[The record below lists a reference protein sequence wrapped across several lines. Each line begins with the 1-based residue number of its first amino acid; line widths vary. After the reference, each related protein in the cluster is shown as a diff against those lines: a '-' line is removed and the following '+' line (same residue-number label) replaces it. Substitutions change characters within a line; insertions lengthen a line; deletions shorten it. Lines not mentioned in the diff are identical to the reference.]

1 MVEDLRE
8 RIDRLPTDNV
18 HRENLKTV
26 IEEFATEALA
36 LDVEKITLDAPSIS
50 TGILEVLRATQAW
63 LRGRSG
69 AVADLYSVYQS
80 AEFRR
85 KGRRAR
91 LTKSLAGR
99 DKRAEWVPDQHPL
112 ATPLHYRWGNVR
124 QLLLDLQ
131 GAA

>member
-8 RIDRLPTDNV
+8 RHDGLSTDDV
-18 HRENLKTV
+18 HRENLTTV
-26 IEEFATEALA
+26 IEKFAAEALA
-36 LDVEKITLDAPSIS
+36 LDVEKITLDAPSVS
-50 TGILEVLRATQAW
+50 TGILEVLGATQAW

-80 AEFRR
+80 AESRR

-112 ATPLHYRWGNVR
+112 ATPLHFRWSNIR